1 MAVVQ
6 ISRIQVRRGR
16 AQSGTGFP
24 QLASGE
30 MGWAIDTQELYIG
43 NGAVSEGSP
52 AVGNTKILTEL
63 DLTSNGSFLDLI
75 NYTYRVD
82 DTGIQTGPGANSPIE
97 RTLQQRFDD
106 RVTLFNFGGANNN
119 TADNGALQR
128 AINQLFLN
136 SNITKASATTVAGVQ
151 NRVTLVIPQGTYNLA
166 TTLFIPSYA
175 TIVGAGSNKTIINYT
190 GNAANPAI
198 RFVNDLS
205 VDGTPSTITST
216 LGTNQPRDILLA
228 GLTINTA
235 NATGV
240 CLQLDAVKD
249 SKFDDLNLSSTWSGT
264 FSATNRAIWL
274 RAVSAIVTCDRNV
287 FNNIAISNFNYGVYA
302 KQDIL
307 NNTFTN
313 GTITNMRQ
321 GFILGGDNA
330 ASDGADLGEVGE
342 QYGPRQTQI
351 SNFRFNNIRRH
362 AIYLYAG
369 TGNTFDNIKLDNVG
383 NNSGN
388 HEHAAWPQIYLGS
401 NDNIATNVL
410 SDRSYGKDNIGNM
423 ATPIPAVAA
432 VPFFP
437 EVTGVGEYSSYS
449 TQQITL
455 GEISSYTLAFRLPVS
470 MGSNSNP
477 SGSIE
482 YNINYMYRSI
492 AIGFVRT
499 GKFRIV
505 ADIDNGT
512 INYSD
517 DYDTTGIGELESLQ
531 LDFKIVLLDE
541 IGAAYTGIG
550 GQIPFSI
557 AVTYKNTLNGDS
569 GVLNYSYDSS
579 FTLSI

>member
-16 AQSGTGFP
+16 ANAGTGFP

-30 MGWAIDTQELYIG
+30 MAWAIDTQELYIG

-82 DTGIQTGPGANSPIE
+82 ETGIQTGPGANTPIE

-106 RVTLFNFGGANNN
+106 LVTLNNFGGANDN
-119 TADNGALQR
+119 TADNGSLQR

-136 SNITKASATTVAGVQ
+136 SNITKASAVTVAGVQ
-151 NRVTLVIPQGTYNLA
+151 NRVTLIIPAGTYNLA

-175 TIVGAGSNKTIINYT
+175 TIVGAGSDKTIINYT
-190 GNAANPAI
+190 GSASNPAI

-205 VDGTPSTITST
+205 TDGTPSTISST
-216 LGTNQPRDILLA
+216 TGINQPRNIVLS
-228 GLTINTA
+228 GLTININ

-249 SKFDDLNLSSTWSGT
+249 SEFNDLNLKSTWNGV

-274 RAVSAIVTCDRNV
+274 RAVSALVTCDHNV
-287 FNNIAISNFNYGVYA
+287 FNNITIKNFNYGVYA

-313 GTITNMRQ
+313 GLVTNLRQ
-321 GFILGGDNA
+321 GFILGGDNSV
-330 ASDGADLGEVGE
+330 SDGADLGAVGE
-342 QYGPRQTQI
+342 QYGPRQTKI
-351 SNFRFNNIRRH
+351 SNFRFNNIKHH

-369 TGNTFDNIKLDNVG
+369 SGNTFDDIKLDNVG
-383 NNSGN
+383 NNGGN
-388 HEHAAWPQIYLGS
+388 HEHAAWPQIYLG
-401 NDNIATNVL
+401 NNNNITTNVL
-410 SDRSYGKDNIGNM
+410 SDRSYGTDNVGNM
-423 ATPIPAVAA
+423 ATPITSVAA
-432 VPFFP
+432 VPFYP

-449 TQQITL
+449 THRITL
-455 GEISSYTLAFRLPVS
+455 GEISAYTLAFRLPVS
-470 MGSNSNP
+470 MGYNSNP

-482 YNINYMYRSI
+482 YNIDYMYRSI

-499 GKFRIV
+499 GTFRIV
-505 ADIDNGT
+505 ADIDNGS

-517 DYDTTGIGELESLQ
+517 DYDTTGVGELESLQ
-531 LDFKIVLLDE
+531 LDFKIILLDE
-541 IGAAYTGIG
+541 IGAAYTGAG

-557 AVTYKNTLNGDS
+557 AVMYKNTLDGDS
-569 GVLNYSYDSS
+569 GILSYSFNSA
-579 FTLSI
+579 FTLAL